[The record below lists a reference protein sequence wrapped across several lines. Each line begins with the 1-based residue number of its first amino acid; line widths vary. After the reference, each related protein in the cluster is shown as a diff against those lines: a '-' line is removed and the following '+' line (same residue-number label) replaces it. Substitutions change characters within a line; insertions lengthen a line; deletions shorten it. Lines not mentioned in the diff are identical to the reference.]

1 MPTPKAP
8 EVLDNPLA
16 IDKATVANYKIDD
29 SIELSPLQKLAFV
42 RDQLEQIQH
51 MHYRARVDMLHAQR
65 LQEDENQTLREK
77 GLSNMAQHRNEVE
90 QTIGAIKMLQKLIE
104 ELRKEYPELKK
115 ED

>member
-1 MPTPKAP
+1 
-8 EVLDNPLA
+8 
-16 IDKATVANYKIDD
+16 
-29 SIELSPLQKLAFV
+29 
-42 RDQLEQIQH
+42 

-77 GLSNMAQHRNEVE
+77 GLSNMAQPRNAVE